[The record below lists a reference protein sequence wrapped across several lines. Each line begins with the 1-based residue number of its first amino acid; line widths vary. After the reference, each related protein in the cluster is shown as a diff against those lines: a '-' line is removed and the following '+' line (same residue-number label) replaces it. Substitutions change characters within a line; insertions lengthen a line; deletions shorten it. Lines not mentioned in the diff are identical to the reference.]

1 MSSNLLPTVKSISG
15 HMELSFKLIK
25 LIFSYLMIS
34 IMNTDQ
40 KNFKE
45 IHTNSQFINQNVQ
58 LSNGEKISRL
68 ETQLTS
74 LTLLEVGTIQ
84 LSSVFKR
91 SKMVGKEFKLLSKFI
106 MKMETKQMKMENISD
121 LLIIKKNMMLFQ
133 LRLHHIVQSLKNFVT
148 NPQNHYLT

>member
-58 LSNGEKISRL
+58 LSNGEKVSRL

-74 LTLLEVGTIQ
+74 LTLLEVGTIR
-84 LSSVFKR
+84 LLSVFKR
-91 SKMVGKEFKLLSKFI
+91 SKMVEEELKLLSKSI

-121 LLIIKKNMMLFQ
+121 LLIIRKNMMLFQ
-133 LRLHHIVQSLKNFVT
+133 LRLHHIVQSLKSFVT
-148 NPQNHYLT
+148 NLQNHYLT